1 MRQNA
6 EGSGPAVVVVP
17 VSRLRCASD
26 NRVKMYF
33 PVTTKR
39 GRETEIQREHC
50 CSSVTLRL

>member
-39 GRETEIQREHC
+39 GRETRN
-50 CSSVTLRL
+50 TKGALL

>member
-1 MRQNA
+1 MCLVRQNA

-39 GRETEIQREHC
+39 GRETRN
-50 CSSVTLRL
+50 TKGALL